1 MDVRR
6 NCQLSISLS
15 LTSWQLNV
23 KSWFPHVLVNSVNCV
38 NLGSSLC
45 CEGRTGTICLRNSPN
60 PTSEVCWCWEH
71 YIITLQGAELNDN
84 ELLNCNHNKPSLLSK
99 YLPFPT
105 SLLPSFSGEETESS
119 IYFCFQYAGR
129 PGHQSDSSQW
139 QQTSTKTNNIHPPGS
154 RIQGHFL
161 NIQLLHCPG
170 NSQESWLGYTWL
182 HSHWAKPICRVSYI
196 LCNKYSIRICTN
208 YQLLQISS
216 RPDDWL
222 RITGDVRTFQR
233 IMKRWSVSGSGKHL
247 GALYFPFIRNL
258 FTRQ

>member
-1 MDVRR
+1 MIM
-6 NCQLSISLS
+6 NCSIVIIINLLSSLNISHFLLPSYPPSLERKLS
-15 LTSWQLNV
+15 LVFIFVSNTQAGQATSL
-23 KSWFPHVLVNSVNCV
+23 
-38 NLGSSLC
+38 
-45 CEGRTGTICLRNSPN
+45 T
-60 PTSEVCWCWEH
+60 
-71 YIITLQGAELNDN
+71 ALNDN
-84 ELLNCNHNKPSLLSK
+84 KPQPK
-99 YLPFPT
+99 QII
-105 SLLPSFSGEETESS
+105 SS
-119 IYFCFQYAGR
+119 VQV
-129 PGHQSDSSQW
+129 
-139 QQTSTKTNNIHPPGS
+139 PGS